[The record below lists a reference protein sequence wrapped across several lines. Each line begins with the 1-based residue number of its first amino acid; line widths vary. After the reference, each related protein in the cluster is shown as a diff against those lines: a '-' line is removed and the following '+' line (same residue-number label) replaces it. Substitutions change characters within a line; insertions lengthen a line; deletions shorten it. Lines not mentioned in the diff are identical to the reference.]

1 MKFDLVPIAA
11 SSKSPIEPNRLT
23 PKQLR
28 RKSES
33 EAKLLEK
40 QRAKDLREK
49 KLNEEKEAK
58 QLERDEKERLRKKER
73 EDKEEQRRKEKE
85 DKEDQKRKEKEDRD
99 KKKQAEIDAKNEERK
114 KKEEQ
119 REQERKQRE
128 EQKEQEK
135 RKREEEKI
143 AKEEAEILKKRKIA
157 QAFTKFFVPSK
168 GANRKPDSGDTEL
181 SNSNK
186 HQNFM
191 PFCIKGDM
199 KVAPIVRRVLPDEK
213 RQILED
219 IINSNENYER
229 EKLYLDRLRSNECL
243 PAKDGKTWPNN
254 DADVMI
260 IGE

>member
-1 MKFDLVPIAA
+1 MKLILVPIAA
-11 SSKSPIEPNRLT
+11 SSKDSVETNRLT
-23 PKQLR
+23 PKQIR

-40 QRAKDLREK
+40 QRAKELREK

-58 QLERDEKERLRKKER
+58 QMEREEKERLRKKER

-85 DKEDQKRKEKEDRD
+85 DKEEQKRKEKEDRD
-99 KKKQAEIDAKNEERK
+99 KKKQAELDAKNEERK

-119 REQERKQRE
+119 KEQERKQRE
-128 EQKEQEK
+128 EQKELEK

-168 GANRKPDSGDTEL
+168 GATKKPDSGDTEL
-181 SNSNK
+181 SNSDS

-199 KVAPIVRRVLPDEK
+199 KLAPIVRRVLPDQERK
-213 RQILED
+213 ILED
-219 IINSNENYER
+219 IINSNEHCER
-229 EKLYLDRLRSNECL
+229 KKLYLERLRRNDCL
-243 PAKDGKTWPNN
+243 PGKDGKTWPNN

-260 IGE
+260 IGK

>member
-1 MKFDLVPIAA
+1 MNFNLVPIAA
-11 SSKSPIEPNRLT
+11 SSNSSVETNSLT

-40 QRAKDLREK
+40 QLAKELREK

-58 QLERDEKERLRKKER
+58 REERERLRKKER

-85 DKEDQKRKEKEDRD
+85 DKEEQKRKEKDDRD
-99 KKKQAEIDAKNEERK
+99 KKKQAELDAKNEERK
-114 KKEEQ
+114 KKEELK
-119 REQERKQRE
+119 EQERKQRE

-168 GANRKPDSGDTEL
+168 GANKKTDSGDTEQ
-181 SNSNK
+181 SSSTK

-191 PFCIKGDM
+191 PFRIKGDM
-199 KVAPIVRRVLPDEK
+199 KLAPIVRRVLPDQE
-213 RQILED
+213 RTILED
-219 IINSNENYER
+219 IINSNHNCDS
-229 EKLYLDRLRSNECL
+229 EKLYLNRLKLNECL
-243 PAKDGKTWPNN
+243 PAKTGKTWPNN
-254 DADVMI
+254 DADIMI
-260 IGE
+260 IGK